1 MSKKHKKESY
11 CCCENSYYP
20 MPEYNNFLNIY
31 NLNIL
36 LLIVLQFGTK
46 CKKGKQC
53 IDNSI
58 LFIITLFLLMYC
70 SCFKKDSYQY

>member
-1 MSKKHKKESY
+1 MSKKHEKEK
-11 CCCENSYYP
+11 CCCDSYYP
-20 MPEYNNFLNIY
+20 MPEYNNYFSIY
-31 NLNIL
+31 SLDIL

-46 CKKGKQC
+46 CKKEKQC

-70 SCFKKDSYQY
+70 SCFKKERFQY